1 LATKGIKPE
10 QIQYWESAFKEV
22 TDTQEWQDFLEQNQW
37 APRFMTASETVEML
51 DEETAMIEEVLSKLH
66 IKKN

>member
-1 LATKGIKPE
+1 
-10 QIQYWESAFKEV
+10 
-22 TDTQEWQDFLEQNQW
+22 
-37 APRFMTASETVEML
+37 MTASETVEML